1 MTIFL
6 HSLNQTC
13 LELTNTV
20 MVNPTELIKLEI
32 RSILIQISKS
42 CKKPSLTAAIK
53 SLRVMTHM
61 Y

>member
-1 MTIFL
+1 
-6 HSLNQTC
+6 
-13 LELTNTV
+13 

-32 RSILIQISKS
+32 RSILIQISES

-61 Y
+61 YWEIEMSVRLKQ